1 MSSGESPFS
10 APKKPRKPKAAKAS
24 VALAATEPA
33 KASKPSARA
42 RKLAAMVAS
51 TGAEKAADKSRLPGG
66 PDKRE
71 RILRG
76 AIKVFARKG
85 FYATRVSEIAQAAG
99 VADGTIYLYF
109 KNKDD
114 VLVCIFE
121 DRITKLL
128 EVLRRE
134 IAESTSFEERMRRIV
149 GLQLGLLEGQRDL
162 AEVITV
168 NLRQSSRLLKQ
179 YATPLFVEYLE
190 VLASVIADGQR
201 EGVVRADA
209 HPRILARALFGALDG
224 VALTWALGGAEPGTL
239 SKAALQIT
247 SVFLDGIRVR
257 LVPSSV
263 VPRSPTSLEEP

>member
-1 MSSGESPFS
+1 MSSGESSFS
-10 APKKPRKPKAAKAS
+10 APAK
-24 VALAATEPA
+24 
-33 KASKPSARA
+33 ARA
-42 RKLAAMVAS
+42 RKPSASKSANSGGTSAASAKAHAAGTADQS
-51 TGAEKAADKSRLPGG
+51 RAAGAADKTRAAGGADKTRAAGSADKTRAAGG

-71 RILRG
+71 RILRA

-85 FYATRVSEIAQAAG
+85 FYATRVSEIAKAAG

-121 DRITKLL
+121 DRITRLL

-134 IAESTSFEERMRRIV
+134 IAASPAFEERMRRIV

-190 VLASVIADGQR
+190 VLGSVIADGQR

-224 VALTWALGGAEPGTL
+224 VALTWALGAAEPGGL
-239 SKAALQIT
+239 IKAAIQIT
-247 SVFLDGIRVR
+247 SVFLDGIRI
-257 LVPSSV
+257 
-263 VPRSPTSLEEP
+263 RSPQ